1 MTFEVLKICM
11 GAYEMVLFISELF
24 TNQKSEVCPMYPKR
38 MSFSDL
44 KALVAKKNFR
54 SMREYQ
60 NWVREVNSPEIP
72 LHPASTYGKKGW
84 KGSTDFLSKDSAET
98 VRIQSIQGR
107 RGALVQHYGENAVN
121 STLTVVEK
129 TTPSIQP
136 VSIKTYELDY
146 RDKSNALFILA
157 KSGCNK
163 TEVESLIEK
172 LDWTIEDAKK
182 MAKDLLEVRL
192 GTLLTK

>member
-1 MTFEVLKICM
+1 MF
-11 GAYEMVLFISELF
+11 A
-24 TNQKSEVCPMYPKR
+24 KSMPFNE
-38 MSFSDL
+38 L

-54 SMREYQ
+54 SMREYRI
-60 NWVREVNSPEIP
+60 WVNEVKSPAIP
-72 LHPASTYGKKGW
+72 MFPHSAYAKKGW
-84 KGSTDFLSKDSAET
+84 KGATDFLSKDSAET